1 MSVTFEDAMASLTSM
16 FPEWDRD
23 TLEALLASNDY
34 HLERT
39 VETVLTMDSNKW
51 VRWIIFLCTY

>member
-1 MSVTFEDAMASLTSM
+1 MSVTFEDAMGSLTSM

-51 VRWIIFLCTY
+51 VLWIIFFQTY

>member
-51 VRWIIFLCTY
+51 VLWIIFLCTY